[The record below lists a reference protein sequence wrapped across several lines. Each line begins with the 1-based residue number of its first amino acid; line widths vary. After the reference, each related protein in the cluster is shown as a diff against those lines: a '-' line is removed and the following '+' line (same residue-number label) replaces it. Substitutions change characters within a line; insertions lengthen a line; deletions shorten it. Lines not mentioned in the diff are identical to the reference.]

1 MSAEHSDPGV
11 RCWLCVA
18 RFTAVLALT
27 VAAHAILETARDSLF
42 LAHLPPSRLP
52 WMYLAVTVC
61 VLLVSRLQQRATGR
75 AASRR
80 TFPLLLAASALVS
93 TAIWLL
99 RSGGPWVVAAL
110 YLWSALFSSLLL
122 IQFWVRAEEA
132 IGWAGAK
139 RAFAVMAVGG
149 PLGALFGAV
158 LARTFLLEQGPQHL
172 LLVSAGLTAAA
183 SAMAITLPGRRAAA
197 PASAPASVPFRSL
210 PGTLARDR
218 YLRLLLV
225 MGILAAVA
233 ATLVDFLFKQA
244 LVARLPAERIPSMIA
259 NGYLAQS
266 AVALLV
272 QLVAVRWLFASAG
285 VARSLVLLPAGLF
298 VSALGLAVGGGVAF
312 AFLGRV
318 LDGGLRPSLQRT
330 GTEVLYLP
338 LPEHRR
344 RMFKPAVDVLSQRL
358 GQALASV
365 VILAAAAAGVAFG
378 WLAAVLA
385 LVSLGWAEATRRLHP
400 RYLDLFRERVRSGQ
414 QTPGEATAPLDLGAL
429 EALMAALSSRSDREV
444 LAAMDLLVH
453 YGRGK
458 LIPALILYHPS
469 AEVIRGALRHFSA
482 STRTDDLPHVER
494 LMAHSDEE
502 VRAAVVRRWM
512 RHHPL
517 PAVLVELASADS
529 SPRVRAAALVA
540 LAVEPKAEDAWR
552 RITELAQRG
561 TRPEQLGLASALAA
575 APLEGFTG
583 EILSLAHSQDPAT
596 RSEVVRAMAA
606 LPRPAFVPELVAMLA
621 DPSLR
626 PLARGALVACGA
638 PALTELSR
646 RLLENDGSPE
656 VLREIPGTLGRFPP
670 PRAAPVLLERLV
682 QARGGLPRFRA
693 LRTLNRLRRDHPA
706 LALDRALLE
715 RALDVE
721 LETAVRNRRLAQAV
735 QGQPRETGGDGPATS
750 LLVHLLADKEMLAVE
765 RVFRVLQLIHPGER
779 MEPIYRALRAADPE
793 LRASAEEL
801 LEELLAPALRSAVLA
816 LVRPVVPAESQS
828 AAERARLVE
837 ALLAH
842 RSEAVRALT
851 IRATAE
857 LGLRQFVP
865 RLRRLAAAASGELRG
880 VIDQAVARL
889 MASPR
894 IRPA

>member
-1 MSAEHSDPGV
+1 MNAEHSDPAV
-11 RCWLCVA
+11 HCWSCVA
-18 RFTAVLALT
+18 RFTALLGLT

-42 LAHLPPSRLP
+42 LARLPPSRLP

-61 VLLVSRLQQRATGR
+61 VLLVSRVQQRATGR
-75 AASRR
+75 ASRR
-80 TFPLLLAASALVS
+80 TFPLLLTASALV
-93 TAIWLL
+93 TTGFWLL
-99 RSGGPWVVAAL
+99 RSAGPWVVAGL

-139 RAFAVMAVGG
+139 RAFAIIAAGG

-158 LARTFLLEQGPQHL
+158 LARTFLIEQGPQHL
-172 LLVSAGLTAAA
+172 LLVSAGLTTAAA
-183 SAMAITLPGRRAAA
+183 AMAMTLPGRRAAA
-197 PASAPASVPFRSL
+197 PASAPTSVPFRNL
-210 PGTLARDR
+210 PGTLARDP

-225 MGILAAVA
+225 AGILAAVA

-244 LVARLPAERIPSMIA
+244 LVARVPAERIPSMIA

-272 QLVAVRWLFASAG
+272 QLLAVRWLFASAG

-344 RMFKPAVDVLSQRL
+344 RIFKPAVDVLSQRA

-365 VILAAAAAGVAFG
+365 VILAVAAAGVAFG

-385 LVSLGWAEATRRLHP
+385 LVSLGWAEATRRIHP
-400 RYLDLFRERVRSGQ
+400 RYLDLFRERLRSGQ
-414 QTPGEATAPLDLGAL
+414 QAPEEVAAPLDLGAL
-429 EALMAALSSRSDREV
+429 EALIAALSSRRDREV
-444 LAAMDLLVH
+444 VAAMDLLVH
-453 YGRGK
+453 YGRGV

-469 AEVIRGALRHFSA
+469 AEVVRAALRHFSG
-482 STRTDDLPHVER
+482 STRRDDLPHVER
-494 LMAHSDEE
+494 LMAHPDEE

-512 RHHPL
+512 RQHPL
-517 PAVLVELASADS
+517 PAALVQLASADS

-540 LAVEPKAEDAWR
+540 LAVEPEAEEARR
-552 RITELAQRG
+552 RIAELAQHG
-561 TRPEQLGLASALAA
+561 TEPEQLGLASALAA
-575 APLEGFTG
+575 APVEGFTG
-583 EILSLAHSQDPAT
+583 EILSLAHSEDSAT
-596 RSEVVRAMAA
+596 RREVVRAMAA

-621 DPSLR
+621 DPGLR
-626 PLARGALVACGA
+626 PLARDALVACGA

-646 RLLENDGSPE
+646 RLLENDGSAE
-656 VLREIPGTLGRFPP
+656 LLREIPGTLGRFPA
-670 PRAAPVLLERLV
+670 PRAAAVLLERLV

-706 LALDRALLE
+706 LALDRAQLE
-715 RALDVE
+715 RALDIE
-721 LETAVRNRRLAQAV
+721 LETAVKNRRLAKAV
-735 QGQPRETGGDGPATS
+735 RGQPAGPGGGPATS
-750 LLVHLLADKEMLAVE
+750 LLVRLLADKELLAVE
-765 RVFRVLQLIHPGER
+765 RVFRVLQLLHPGEQ
-779 MEPIYRALRAADPE
+779 MEPIYRALRVADPE

-801 LEELLAPALRSAVLA
+801 LEALLAPALRSAVLA
-816 LVRPVVPAESQS
+816 LVGPVVAAESQS
-828 AAERARLVE
+828 PGERARLVE

-851 IRATAE
+851 VRATAE

-865 RLRRLAAAASGELRG
+865 RLRRLAAAAGGELRG
-880 VIDQAVARL
+880 VIDQALARL
-889 MASPR
+889 MAAPR